1 MLSWIRRLVSPK
13 INCSVTVWVWV
24 FSFLLSCLSASSVFQ
39 SQSNFAVASG
49 GNVQAGELK
58 AFIFSSSIKNRLIL
72 TYFDA
77 VPIYTK
83 KDILCICLRQSMKAG
98 VSFFWYLSQPLL
110 HIDQTTADFSLIS
123 KVVYSTYLWCMIT
136 KIHLL
141 YFLQEIKINMLY
153 SVLIWL
159 REMTSIHIVLLAN
172 TLGIFRNLWV
182 FLERIIYEL
191 WGAVMTV

>member
-1 MLSWIRRLVSPK
+1 MDKHFLSTQHCKPAFPCLLIPAQIHTVTERVVCAGSSTWMLSWIRGLVSPK

-98 VSFFWYLSQPLL
+98 VSFF
-110 HIDQTTADFSLIS
+110 
-123 KVVYSTYLWCMIT
+123 
-136 KIHLL
+136 
-141 YFLQEIKINMLY
+141 
-153 SVLIWL
+153 
-159 REMTSIHIVLLAN
+159 
-172 TLGIFRNLWV
+172 
-182 FLERIIYEL
+182 
-191 WGAVMTV
+191 